1 MEKELKVTCPGCQHV
16 LIVDRITG
24 DVLEVR
30 KALVERPSGDRFAD
44 ALLKTIK
51 DKEKADSAF
60 NDLHA
65 RQERKKKA
73 AEDIFDASLKDAVLE
88 PDEKPHGIFDLD

>member
-1 MEKELKVTCPGCQHV
+1 MEKELKVTCPGCNHT

-24 DVLEVR
+24 EVMEVR

-60 NDLHA
+60 NDLQT

-73 AEDIFDASLKDAVLE
+73 AEEIFDASLKDAALE
-88 PDEKPHGIFDLD
+88 PGEKPRNIFDLD

>member
-1 MEKELKVTCPGCQHV
+1 MEKELKVTCPGCKGV
-16 LIVDRITG
+16 LIVDRLTG
-24 DVLEVR
+24 EVLEVR

-60 NDLHA
+60 NDLQA

-73 AEDIFDASLKDAVLE
+73 AEDIFDASLKDAALE
-88 PDEKPHGIFDLD
+88 PGEKPRNIFDLD